1 MDSPDHRQRKP
12 ATSVQMA
19 SALLG
24 VALVHFAL
32 SQISQVTVSA
42 PFEVSLIWLPAG
54 FGVAA
59 VAALGPKAALAVF
72 VAALA
77 NSIRYDSGIAVAIVT
92 SLGSTLQV
100 AAIAYGL
107 GRWCGLGSLAHAG
120 ILPGTAKFSGAC
132 FYMTLTSGTVIAP
145 TLGVL
150 SLCVSGSI
158 AWPLFGT
165 TWMGWW
171 IGDLFGVLIATPIAF
186 EMLSRLID
194 KPALPSWQSAL
205 TMSAIAFALLLLALE
220 AAFDYKVIGSYPN
233 GLTAREMNGIL
244 SLASAIAV
252 IAIALLH
259 SRGEK
264 LRLQSEHAS
273 LALNKSNEQI
283 AEQARQLAELNDTL
297 YLRVQDA
304 EKANRAKS
312 EFLSTMSHE
321 LRTPLNGVVGYA
333 YLLQREALS
342 LSAKEYVSQITAS
355 SQHLLAMI
363 SDILDIARSE
373 SGRLK
378 LASEDFSLHALLSDV
393 QGITRQQAKD
403 KGLALTVEIDSAADL
418 FRGDP
423 VRLRQC
429 LLNYVGN
436 AIKFT
441 DHGRVA
447 IDVRARPH
455 KDGSVLLRFRVKD
468 TGIGIVP
475 EQISSIFDAFAQV
488 DMSSQRRHGGA
499 GLGLAITRKLAEAMG
514 GAAGVDSEPGIGS
527 TFWFTASVDSPTLAD
542 WPDPDQA
549 APGSAEDL
557 LREKYPGVRILIAE
571 DDPISQAFL
580 RLLLE
585 PLGACVDLVDDGQQA
600 IDKARTT
607 GYDCVLMDVQMPG
620 LTGIQATREIRRLPG
635 WAHNPIIAL
644 TADARAENRQEC
656 LDAGMS
662 GFLTK
667 PVDPQQLLE
676 VLVAALQSSDAQ
688 SGAEANNPG

>member
-1 MDSPDHRQRKP
+1 M
-12 ATSVQMA
+12 QMA
-19 SALLG
+19 LALLG
-24 VALVHFAL
+24 VALVHYGL
-32 SQISQVTVSA
+32 SQISQFTVA
-42 PFEVSLIWLPAG
+42 VPFQVSLLWLPAG

-59 VAALGPKAALAVF
+59 IAALGPKATLAVF

-77 NSIRYDSGIAVAIVT
+77 NSLHYDSGTAVAIAT
-92 SLGSTLQV
+92 SLGSSLQC

-107 GRWCGLGSLAHAG
+107 GRWCGLGRLAHAG
-120 ILPGTAKFSGAC
+120 IHPGSTEFSGAR
-132 FYMTLTSGTVIAP
+132 FYMTLASGTVIAP
-145 TLGVL
+145 TFGAMA
-150 SLCVSGSI
+150 LCVSGII
-158 AWPLFGT
+158 AWPLFGN
-165 TWMGWW
+165 TWVGWW
-171 IGDLFGVLIATPIAF
+171 IGDLFGVMIAAPIAF
-186 EMLSRLID
+186 EVISRLID

-205 TMSAIAFALLLLALE
+205 TMSAIPLALLLLILE
-220 AAFDYKVIGSYPN
+220 AAFDYQIILAYPG
-233 GLTAREMNGIL
+233 GLTAREMNAIL
-244 SLASAIAV
+244 GLASTIAI
-252 IAIALLH
+252 ILIALLH
-259 SRGEK
+259 LHAEK
-264 LRLQSEHAS
+264 LRRHSEHAR
-273 LALNKSNEQI
+273 LALNESNEQI
-283 AEQARQLAELNDTL
+283 AAQARQLAALNDEL
-297 YLRVQDA
+297 FLRAQDA

-321 LRTPLNGVVGYA
+321 LRTPLNAVVGYA

-342 LSAKEYVSQITAS
+342 PSAKEYADQITSS

-373 SGRLK
+373 SGL
-378 LASEDFSLHALLSDV
+378 LTLTSEEFSLRTLLSDV
-393 QGITRQQAKD
+393 QDITRQQANH
-403 KGLALTVEIDSAADL
+403 KGLALTVEIDIAADL

-441 DHGRVA
+441 DHGQIA

-455 KDGSVLLRFRVKD
+455 ADGSALLRFRVKD
-468 TGIGIVP
+468 TGIGI
-475 EQISSIFDAFAQV
+475 EAQQQSCIFDAFRQV

-514 GAAGVDSEPGIGS
+514 GAAGVQSEPGIGS
-527 TFWFTASVDSPTLAD
+527 TFWFTASVETPTLAD
-542 WPDPDQA
+542 GSDADQA
-549 APGSAEDL
+549 APESPEDL

-571 DDPISQAFL
+571 DDSISQAFM

-620 LTGIQATREIRRLPG
+620 LTGVQATREIRRLPG
-635 WAHNPIIAL
+635 WAQTPIIAL
-644 TADARAENRQEC
+644 TADARPENRQEC
-656 LDAGMS
+656 LDAGTS

-667 PVDPQQLLE
+667 PVNPQQLLA

-688 SGAEANNPG
+688 SGAGANNPG